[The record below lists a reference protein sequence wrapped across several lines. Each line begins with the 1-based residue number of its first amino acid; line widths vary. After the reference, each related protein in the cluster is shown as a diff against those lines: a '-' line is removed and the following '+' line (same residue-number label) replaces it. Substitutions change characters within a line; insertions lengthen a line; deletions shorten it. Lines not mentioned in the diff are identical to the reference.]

1 MSASPPTPA
10 PSRRA
15 LSGAGPPSASACGP
29 PSPTATRRC
38 CTPPVFPPSCSARWP
53 RAKVAAR
60 WQSRDWSARS
70 ASSTTLRPSARATA
84 FSPAPRGSSTRSS
97 TSTPH
102 APSSRSSAPPHGSSA
117 SHRRPTPARCDRDEQ
132 RQLRIETMA
141 ALGVEIFV
149 LALVLVLAEAH
160 LSPGGLIGACA
171 ILAAIGGI
179 TLLLLA
185 AGAGAAVVLIVALCA
200 AMAAMSLLLLA
211 RRRILRPQLARPRTG
226 REALVGHHGGV
237 RSEERRG
244 GKEGKCRWS

>member
-1 MSASPPTPA
+1 MPISVFTLFTASTASPSEASGARLNESVTTGNWPWWFTVIGA
-10 PSRRA
+10 LDVSTCVKA
-15 LSGAGPPSASACGP
+15 LSGTCPPFGNAVEEEIPLPHTVLEAIVGLLAEDDVEALATAAPPPPTLGFVDRTSGWP
-29 PSPTATRRC
+29 KNRRRPSP
-38 CTPPVFPPSCSARWP
+38 AR
-53 RAKVAAR
+53 
-60 WQSRDWSARS
+60 
-70 ASSTTLRPSARATA
+70 
-84 FSPAPRGSSTRSS
+84 G
-97 TSTPH
+97 
-102 APSSRSSAPPHGSSA
+102 
-117 SHRRPTPARCDRDEQ
+117 DRDEQ
-132 RQLRIETMA
+132 RQLRIETMT
-141 ALGVEIFV
+141 ALGVALFV

-160 LSPGGLIGACA
+160 LSTGGLIGACA